1 MICLVSCE
9 QSDPCP
15 SLAVPVSTSTSLP
28 VQTTDQ
34 HTTRSQ
40 RTALTMPLPPSCHIC
55 SYKQPRPETQKK
67 VKHHH
72 DSSRQVRVMMG
83 VEGHYTNPFYMCP
96 SCQAPHLVRPN
107 YGLNVCV
114 STSML
119 HNFRYPREQGVVV
132 PPDSTHVDW
141 LTIPGATIRD
151 LSYAWRLDYH
161 KESRPQRVLLVA
173 GLNDL
178 IKGGDFEQFKEQ
190 VLQFEEQVVH
200 QNRYHI
206 TRRNELIVAPL
217 LNPPK
222 LCWFS
227 DNGRKPPGYN
237 NRQEELH
244 NINTWIKE
252 FNSRNNVVGVPNFQT
267 WGTRSWQDWAGRV
280 RVTHRWNEWRSSEPN
295 EDKLHLCDKMRA
307 KMGKFVV
314 KFFEGELERKGPLI

>member
-1 MICLVSCE
+1 MCGIICLISCE

-15 SLAVPVSTSTSLP
+15 SPALPSASTSIPDQST
-28 VQTTDQ
+28 VQYTGN
-34 HTTRSQ
+34 
-40 RTALTMPLPPSCHIC
+40 TMPPPPSCHVC
-55 SYKQPRPETQKK
+55 SYKQPRPETPRK

-83 VEGHYTNPFYMCP
+83 VEGHHTNPFYMCP

-132 PPDSTHVDW
+132 PPDSIHVDW
-141 LTIPGATIRD
+141 LTIPGATIKE

-161 KESRPQRVLLVA
+161 KEPRPQRVMLVA

-178 IKGGDFEQFKEQ
+178 IKCGGPDQFKEQ
-190 VLQFEEQVVH
+190 VLDFEEQVSH

-206 TRRNELIVAPL
+206 RQNVLIVAPL

-222 LCWFS
+222 LCWFP
-227 DNGRKPPGYN
+227 DNGPAPPGYH
-237 NRQEELH
+237 NRLQELQY
-244 NINTWIKE
+244 INQWIKE
-252 FNSRNNVVGVPNFQT
+252 FNTGNNVTGVPSFQA
-267 WGTRSWQDWAGRV
+267 WGTRSWTDWSGQV
-280 RVTHRWNEWRSSEPN
+280 RKTHRWGEWRASEPDA
-295 EDKLHLCDKMRA
+295 DKLHLSDKMRA
-307 KMGKFVV
+307 KMGKQVV
-314 KFFEGELERKGPLI
+314 KFFKGELERKGTLI